1 MFIEVINVK
10 HVLLDGTHNPRELR
24 NALGCFPTGVT
35 VITTRTP
42 AGKLEG
48 LTANSF
54 SALSLDPPLILW
66 SINSNSASVASFLES
81 GYFAINVLRQDQQH
95 ISHHFATRQL
105 SKFES
110 VAHDLGVGGSPII
123 QNALATFECETEKTV
138 EGGDHLLFIGRVHK
152 LSYDEGKPLIFNF
165 GQYCT
170 SVPLFKGTADAD
182 LDSIWGG
189 LG

>member
-1 MFIEVINVK
+1 MK
-10 HVLLDGTHNPRELR
+10 QVLLDGTHNPRELR

-54 SALSLDPPLILW
+54 SALSLDPPLVLW

-81 GYFAINVLRQDQQH
+81 GYFAINVLRETQQD

-105 SKFES
+105 NKFES
-110 VAHDLGVGGSPII
+110 VAYDLGVGGSPLIE
-123 QNALATFECETEKTV
+123 NAIAIFECETEKTV
-138 EGGDHLLFIGRVHK
+138 EGGDHLLFIGRVHR
-152 LSYDEGKPLIFNF
+152 LSYGDGKPLIFN
-165 GQYCT
+165 GGKYCT
-170 SVPLFKGTADAD
+170 SVPMPRGAADSD
-182 LDSIWGG
+182 LDSIWDG